1 MEKMYRVLLAN
12 GSSEFCEKLA
22 ATLKQ
27 TDRYVVVGTA
37 TDGVDLMLQQADGM
51 SVLKAAAALDKK
63 PVMLVLVEF
72 VTEYIS
78 SMFLN
83 LGVQYIMLK
92 PCTPRAIAER
102 MNEIR
107 ESMGQRKAP
116 AARSREE
123 NVEAIVTSI
132 IHEIGVPAH
141 IKGYQYLREA
151 IMIAV
156 NDMDVINAITK
167 VLYPQVAKTFA
178 TTPSRVERAIRHA
191 IEVAWDRGDLETL
204 QRFFGYTVSNTKGK
218 PTNSEFIALI
228 ADKLQL
234 QLKNMDAAVM

>member
-37 TDGVDLMLQQADGM
+37 TDGVQAISLLRETNPEFLVVDLMLQQADGM

-107 ESMGQRKAP
+107 ESMGQP
-116 AARSREE
+116 QGARRAFE
-123 NVEAIVTSI
+123 
-132 IHEIGVPAH
+132 G
-141 IKGYQYLREA
+141 G
-151 IMIAV
+151 
-156 NDMDVINAITK
+156 
-167 VLYPQVAKTFA
+167 
-178 TTPSRVERAIRHA
+178 ER
-191 IEVAWDRGDLETL
+191 RGDGDLDH
-204 QRFFGYTVSNTKGK
+204 S
-218 PTNSEFIALI
+218 
-228 ADKLQL
+228 
-234 QLKNMDAAVM
+234 